1 MDYVLSHAAPREI
14 IRRMG
19 HSPGDHDLELTGFLE
34 WVMYQTEYKAWFFGH
49 WHSDWG
55 YENLAQA
62 RHVPLY
68 HRGVVV

>member
-49 WHSDWG
+49 WHTDRKI
-55 YENLAQA
+55 YEKFRA
-62 RHVPLY
+62 LY
-68 HRGVVV
+68 YEVIRIDG